1 MLSFKHV
8 ARFTA
13 VLMLVLGTSTYSS
26 QTLAADIV
34 VVDIQRLETM
44 STAGKSL
51 RKKIKAKRDALKTEV
66 TKQEKVLTSERT
78 KIIEAQKKLSEKELK
93 AKVKAFEASYKDK
106 QARIAKKRT
115 AFEKSALEAHGKLR
129 AEVVSV
135 VGEIST
141 TNKYKLVLSRQNVV
155 IVEKTLDITAEAMK
169 KLNAK
174 VQSIPLK

>member
-1 MLSFKHV
+1 MLSFKHIT
-8 ARFTA
+8 RFIA
-13 VLMLVLGTSTYSS
+13 VLILVISTSAYSS
-26 QTLAADIV
+26 QVSAADIV

-44 STAGKSL
+44 STAGKAL
-51 RKKIKAKRDALKTEV
+51 REKIKAKRDALKAEV
-66 TKQEKVLTSERT
+66 TKQEKVLTSERS

-93 AKVKAFEASYKDK
+93 AKVKAFESSYKDK
-106 QARIAKKRT
+106 QSKIAKKKT

-141 TNKYKLVLSRQNVV
+141 TNQYKLVLSRQNVV

-174 VQSIPLK
+174 VKSIPLK